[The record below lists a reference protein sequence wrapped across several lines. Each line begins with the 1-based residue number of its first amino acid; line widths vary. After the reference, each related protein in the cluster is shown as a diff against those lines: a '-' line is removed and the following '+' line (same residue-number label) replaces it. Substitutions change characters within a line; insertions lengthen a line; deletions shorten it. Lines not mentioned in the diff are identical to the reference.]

1 MNEQIEQLAANEN
14 TRLSSIKKQRNL
26 RKNVEK
32 FLTKEFILSI

>member
-1 MNEQIEQLAANEN
+1 MNEQTEQLAVNEN

-26 RKNVEK
+26 RKNVEE